1 MYVCMH
7 KHIKRKG
14 EREALGRIGER
25 KENGAESCDYIL
37 IIKMLL

>member
-7 KHIKRKG
+7 KYIKRKG

-25 KENGAESCDYIL
+25 KEKGKNFV
-37 IIKMLL
+37 IIF